1 MDGAGDRPEHRPFT
15 GPHTP
20 DHGKTDRAH
29 RGMTIHSVDVEGPE
43 PGPWASPLAQ
53 AAAVAEELRIGLVGA
68 ATIPALPARWL
79 DGVPRL
85 ESPAAADFFR
95 PLQKENPHA
104 VYG

>member
-1 MDGAGDRPEHRPFT
+1 MNLDFPLL
-15 GPHTP
+15 
-20 DHGKTDRAH
+20 RA
-29 RGMTIHSVDVEGPE
+29 SEV
-43 PGPWASPLAQ
+43 AQ
-53 AAAVAEELRIGLVGA
+53 ELLIGLVGA